1 MHGDDALKLV
11 MEARRATLTE
21 TLPKYNDTL
30 VRTVCLATR
39 QLGES
44 ITHHTEMNDAG
55 SLRQDLGLVCNL
67 TVQHL
72 SARRNKRCLMAYHA
86 QRVGMLKDMYWSA
99 GAALA
104 HMLNAGS
111 SGSAA
116 TNGKSSNSAGDSVNT
131 DADTDVRS
139 KLSPHEVDF
148 LRGYNDLILDFKSD
162 FLDVLDLAS
171 GIDQPPG
178 EIYVDVRVVKDCGT
192 VYTEMGEIEFR
203 KGQRYMV
210 RRSDIERLIVQGF
223 LEEI

>member
-1 MHGDDALKLV
+1 MHGDDALKLI
-11 MEARRATLTE
+11 MEARRATLTD

-30 VRTVCLATR
+30 VRTVCLETR
-39 QLGES
+39 QLGDA
-44 ITHHTEMNDAG
+44 ITHHTEINDADT
-55 SLRQDLGLVCNL
+55 LRQDLGLVCNL

-86 QRVGMLKDMYWSA
+86 QRVGMLKDIFWGA
-99 GAALA
+99 GGALA
-104 HMLNAGS
+104 HMLNTGS
-111 SGSAA
+111 SGRAVD
-116 TNGKSSNSAGDSVNT
+116 GKSSNGAGNSVNGE
-131 DADTDVRS
+131 ADTDVRS
-139 KLSPHEVDF
+139 KLSPHEIDF
-148 LRGYNDLILDFKSD
+148 LRGYNDLILDYKSD

-178 EIYVDVRVVKDCGT
+178 QLYVDVRVVKDCGT
-192 VYTEMGEIEFR
+192 VYTEMGEVEFR

>member
-1 MHGDDALKLV
+1 MHGDDGLKLV

-30 VRTVCLATR
+30 VRQVCLETR
-39 QLGES
+39 QLGDS
-44 ITHHTEMNDAG
+44 ITHHTEMSDADT
-55 SLRQDLGLVCNL
+55 LRQDLGLVCNL

-86 QRVGMLKDMYWSA
+86 QRVDMLKDMYWAAGGALAHLLNTSSAGNAHNGPA
-99 GAALA
+99 GAAVQA
-104 HMLNAGS
+104 T
-111 SGSAA
+111 
-116 TNGKSSNSAGDSVNT
+116 TNGQT
-131 DADTDVRS
+131 DADIRS

-148 LRGYNDLILDFKSD
+148 LRSYNDLILDYKSD
-162 FLDVLDLAS
+162 FLDVLDLTA
-171 GIDQPPG
+171 GIESPPG
-178 EIYVDVRVVKDCGT
+178 ELYVDVKVIKDCGT